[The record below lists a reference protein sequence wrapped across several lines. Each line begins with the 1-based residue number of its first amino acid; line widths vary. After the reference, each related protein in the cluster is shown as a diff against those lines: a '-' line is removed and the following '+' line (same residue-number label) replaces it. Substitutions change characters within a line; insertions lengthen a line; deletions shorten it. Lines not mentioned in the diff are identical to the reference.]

1 MTWISNQRAWKQVN
15 RIVMSVWILNT
26 QHLENA
32 HTTSM
37 PEASTERLSVR
48 YFYQPKQKISSHP
61 GGYWAKTCMKKKEKN
76 KKLADGDLRFVR
88 HSYYKW
94 YDCRIAHNKQCSQ
107 AKVLLKSEWAPS
119 ADLIQPPG
127 FWNQWFSFFGRI
139 SWELSNPSLFQF

>member
-61 GGYWAKTCMKKKEKN
+61 GGYWAKTCMKKKRKTKSWRMEI
-76 KKLADGDLRFVR
+76 LDLFVTATTN
-88 HSYYKW
+88 
-94 YDCRIAHNKQCSQ
+94 DMIA
-107 AKVLLKSEWAPS
+107 E
-119 ADLIQPPG
+119 
-127 FWNQWFSFFGRI
+127 
-139 SWELSNPSLFQF
+139 